1 MAIFMGR
8 ISWKIIFVLLV
19 LAIIIVSKYI
29 TISNMEE
36 SFTEQWSNIEYQ
48 YQRRSDLIPKFVRTV
63 KSYAIH
69 EKEVIESTIR
79 AKASADR
86 IKIDPAD
93 LTSENI
99 GKYQVAQ
106 NALNAALTQLL
117 DLSVVYP
124 EMKADQDFLELQAQ
138 LEGIENRIIVEKRRF
153 NEQVKLYNTYI
164 VKFPTNW
171 VASMF
176 SIEKQVTFEADTGV
190 ENSSEVQF

>member
-1 MAIFMGR
+1 MGK
-8 ISWKIIFVLLV
+8 ISWKIILVLLV
-19 LAIIIVSKYI
+19 LATIIVSKYI
-29 TISNMEE
+29 TMSNMEK
-36 SFTEQWSNIEYQ
+36 SFTEQWSNVEYQ

-63 KSYAIH
+63 KNYAIQ

-86 IKIDPAD
+86 IKIDPAE
-93 LTSENI
+93 LTSGNI
-99 GKYQVAQ
+99 RKFQVAQ
-106 NALNAALTQLL
+106 NALNSALTQLL
-117 DLSVVYP
+117 DLSVNYP